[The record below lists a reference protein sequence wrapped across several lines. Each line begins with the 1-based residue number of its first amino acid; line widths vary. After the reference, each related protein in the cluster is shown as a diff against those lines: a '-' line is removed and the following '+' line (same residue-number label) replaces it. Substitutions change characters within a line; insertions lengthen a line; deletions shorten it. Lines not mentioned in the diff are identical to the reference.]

1 MVVELHWREGGGE
14 GGKEK
19 TLQAEEK
26 IFVKAPGYRRSQ
38 KAWGSMGAL
47 GMMEGVV
54 VSEAEW

>member
-1 MVVELHWREGGGE
+1 MVVELHWGEGGGE

-38 KAWGSMGAL
+38 KVWGSMGAL
-47 GMMEGVV
+47 GMME
-54 VSEAEW
+54 AEW